1 MAKPKEAV
9 AQPKPHRTG
18 VVRFFSETVH
28 ELRRVRWPKRRE
40 VVNYTVAALL
50 VCFIMGLLVWGFDLG
65 VARLFALVNLV

>member
-1 MAKPKEAV
+1 MSKPKDAV
-9 AQPKPHRTG
+9 VHPKPRRTG
-18 VVRFFSETVH
+18 VVRFFVETVH

-50 VCFIMGLLVWGFDLG
+50 VCFLMGLLVWGFDLG